1 MRQRSCGTRRIA
13 IITQSVQ
20 PAFALDQCLATVG
33 RPATTQRITCTV
45 AESTNPR
52 TIQGQLRRLHE
63 ARTVGHF
70 AEVPTLA
77 DQVHPATRG
86 RIHATPQGFHHRT
99 RLVAH
104 QVETEGIDLVV
115 GGPQFDRVGHQL
127 AHHQVFGGR
136 VRATGRTFHYPAAV
150 ESLVIP
156 RHDAIQHRRLRLSRR
171 GGVVVDHIHAHA
183 QASTMQC
190 HHHAAEFT
198 DARCA
203 IFRIAGIAA
212 FGRIEVIRV
221 IAPVE
226 AVLRR
231 HSHHCRLLLQAVR
244 WRIRHLWRHA
254 ASFGHGS
261 EIEYRQQMHIGQA
274 CR

>member
-1 MRQRSCGTRRIA
+1 
-13 IITQSVQ
+13 
-20 PAFALDQCLATVG
+20 
-33 RPATTQRITCTV
+33 
-45 AESTNPR
+45 
-52 TIQGQLRRLHE
+52 
-63 ARTVGHF
+63 
-70 AEVPTLA
+70 
-77 DQVHPATRG
+77 
-86 RIHATPQGFHHRT
+86 
-99 RLVAH
+99 
-104 QVETEGIDLVV
+104 
-115 GGPQFDRVGHQL
+115 
-127 AHHQVFGGR
+127 
-136 VRATGRTFHYPAAV
+136 
-150 ESLVIP
+150 
-156 RHDAIQHRRLRLSRR
+156 
-171 GGVVVDHIHAHA
+171 
-183 QASTMQC
+183 MQC

-231 HSHHCRLLLQAVR
+231 HSHHCRLLLQAIR